1 MHVFDIPV
9 RVGIYNAASC
19 CNGFSPVRGWR
30 FSWLGFWAR
39 GAAIGGVLR
48 VCLAIA
54 VTMALD
60 GPSRMVK
67 RPTGSGGEPSS
78 PNCRASAG
86 IKARQLHCSHGWKA
100 PRALCTKATCGN
112 EQRYSK
118 HKAASIALLPWMGS
132 AAHTLHQG
140 DLAARSN
147 ATANT
152 KPLFHVAI
160 LKPFAYKATQ
170 HP

>member
-78 PNCRASAG
+78 PNCKASAG
-86 IKARQLHCSHGWKA
+86 VKARHLLFCM
-100 PRALCTKATCGN
+100 
-112 EQRYSK
+112 YS
-118 HKAASIALLPWMGS
+118 
-132 AAHTLHQG
+132 
-140 DLAARSN
+140 
-147 ATANT
+147 
-152 KPLFHVAI
+152 
-160 LKPFAYKATQ
+160 
-170 HP
+170 

>member
-78 PNCRASAG
+78 PNCKASAG
-86 IKARQLHCSHGWKA
+86 VKARHHHLQMVDG
-100 PRALCTKATCGN
+100 TG
-112 EQRYSK
+112 
-118 HKAASIALLPWMGS
+118 ASSLVSLRTIAHQTARVLPDNFV
-132 AAHTLHQG
+132 HRRTY
-140 DLAARSN
+140 
-147 ATANT
+147 TAQ
-152 KPLFHVAI
+152 A
-160 LKPFAYKATQ
+160 
-170 HP
+170 